1 MVWKV
6 EFDSAALKDLQ
17 RLDQTA
23 QVRVVRYLR
32 ERVASEDNPQR
43 LGKAL
48 QGDKSALWRYRV
60 GDYRLLC
67 RIEDKI
73 LIVLVIAVGHRSG
86 IYKSQG

>member
-6 EFDSAALKDLQ
+6 DFDSAALKDLK

-23 QVRVVRYLR
+23 QRRIARYLR
-32 ERVASEDNPQR
+32 ERIATDDNPRR

-48 QGDKSALWRYRV
+48 HGDKTGLWRYRI

-67 RIEDKI
+67 RIEDQI
-73 LIVLVIAVGHRSG
+73 LTVLVIAVGNRKEV
-86 IYKSQG
+86 YRD

>member
-1 MVWKV
+1 MVWKI
-6 EFDSAALKDLQ
+6 EFDSAALKDLK

-23 QVRVVRYLR
+23 QRRIVRYLR
-32 ERVASEDNPQR
+32 ERIAIEENPCR

-48 QGDKSALWRYRV
+48 LGDKSGLWRYCV

-73 LIVLVIAVGHRSG
+73 LTVLVIAVGHRSG
-86 IYKSQG
+86 VYKN

>member
-1 MVWKV
+1 MVWKI
-6 EFDSAALKDLQ
+6 EFDSAALKDLK

-23 QVRVVRYLR
+23 QRRIVRYLR
-32 ERVASEDNPQR
+32 ERIAIEENPRR

-48 QGDKSALWRYRV
+48 HGDKSGLWRYCV

-73 LIVLVIAVGHRSG
+73 LTVLVIAVGHRSG
-86 IYKSQG
+86 VYKN

>member
-6 EFDSAALKDLQ
+6 EFDSAALKDLK

-23 QVRVVRYLR
+23 QRRIVHYLR
-32 ERVASEDNPQR
+32 ERIAIEENPRR

-48 QGDKSALWRYRV
+48 HGDKSGLWRYRV

-67 RIEDKI
+67 RIEDNI
-73 LIVLVIAVGHRSG
+73 LMVLVIAVGHRSG
-86 IYKSQG
+86 VYKN

>member
-23 QVRVVRYLR
+23 QRRIVRYLR
-32 ERVASEDNPQR
+32 ERIAIEENPRR

-48 QGDKSALWRYRV
+48 HGDKTGLWRYRI

-67 RIEDKI
+67 RIENQI
-73 LIVLVIAVGHRSG
+73 LTVLVIAVGHRKEVYRS
-86 IYKSQG
+86 

>member
-6 EFDSAALKDLQ
+6 DFDSAALKDLK

-23 QVRVVRYLR
+23 QRRIVRYLR
-32 ERVASEDNPQR
+32 ERIATNDNPRR

-48 QGDKSALWRYRV
+48 HGDKTGLWRYRI

-67 RIEDKI
+67 RIEDQV
-73 LIVLVIAVGHRSG
+73 LTVLVIAVGHRKEV
-86 IYKSQG
+86 YRD

>member
-6 EFDSAALKDLQ
+6 EFDGAALKDLK

-23 QVRVVRYLR
+23 QRRIVRYLR
-32 ERVASEDNPQR
+32 ERIATDDNPRR

-48 QGDKSALWRYRV
+48 HGDKTGLWRYRI

-67 RIEDKI
+67 RIEDRV
-73 LIVLVIAVGHRSG
+73 LTVLVIAVGHRKEV
-86 IYKSQG
+86 YRD